1 MNIFKKIVSRFK
13 KKEKPYP
20 YKVDLTKVKAS
31 QIDISVEELI
41 RMRFPEDLWEESRTA
56 ACECIRL
63 GIALNSHEIQ
73 YMAWVLSSEME
84 VKNFNIPPHLYYLRR
99 KADYEERKAKE
110 KQIEEFEKV

>member
-1 MNIFKKIVSRFK
+1 MNLIRKFLSLFK
-13 KKEKPYP
+13 KKEKPHP

-41 RMRFPEDLWEESRTA
+41 RMRFPEELWEESRTA

-63 GIALNSHEIQ
+63 GIDLNSHEIQ
-73 YMAWVLSSEME
+73 YMAWVLRSEME